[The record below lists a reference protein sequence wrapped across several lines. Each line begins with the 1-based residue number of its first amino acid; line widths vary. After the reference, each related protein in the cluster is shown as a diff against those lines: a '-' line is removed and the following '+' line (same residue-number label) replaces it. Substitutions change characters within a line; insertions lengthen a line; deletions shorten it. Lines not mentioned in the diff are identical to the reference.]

1 MATAVVIIATQQIF
15 AFFYDLQF
23 LAPDPGAELFSPP
36 IFLLLLL
43 YLRAVLLSGPETRN
57 SLCSSNS
64 TP

>member
-1 MATAVVIIATQQIF
+1 MAVVLLATQQVF

-43 YLRAVLLSGPETRN
+43 
-57 SLCSSNS
+57 
-64 TP
+64 